1 MAASPLI
8 VPAMITG
15 SVALVGGVLFLVK
28 QQEKKRTE
36 AMQLAAQ
43 LMGFS
48 FGGLTDGADIG
59 DFPLYRHGRS
69 KKMRNSMEGTL
80 GGRAAVIGDYSYY
93 VQSGKSGHTVV
104 QTVVLFKDAVT
115 GLPDFSLSP
124 ESVFHRLA
132 EVFGYQDIDFDTNE
146 EFSKKYLLRGQDE
159 NAIRRLFT
167 SDALSLL
174 ASQPGW
180 SVEAVGG
187 RVLVYKGYKSAEA
200 AQLPA
205 FAADTLR
212 IAGALSPR
220 VPS

>member
-1 MAASPLI
+1 MI
-8 VPAMITG
+8 VPVVVMG
-15 SVALVGGVLFLVK
+15 SIALIGGVAYLVK

-43 LMGFS
+43 MMGFT
-48 FGGLTDGADIG
+48 FTALTDGADIG

-69 KKMRNSMEGTL
+69 KKMRNAMEGTL

-104 QTVVLFKDAVT
+104 QTVVLFKDAVA
-115 GLPDFSLSP
+115 GMPDFSLSP

-159 NAIRRLFT
+159 TAIRRLFT
-167 SDALSLL
+167 NDALTLL
-174 ASQPGW
+174 AGQPGW

-187 RVLVYKGYKSAEA
+187 RVLVYRGYKAAEA